1 MLDKYNDYD
10 VWNINYTQLSHCF
23 SYKEEFMM
31 GNQDLF
37 LVDQK
42 DGFNLE
48 FSKLISMMTY
58 TRKTTLEEVKDLSVE
73 QLDYLIHEQANSI
86 GMLLAHMASVEKAY
100 QIDTFEKRDFAEE
113 DLQILSPGLELG
125 NAAREQINGNS
136 LTFYLEQLEQTRR
149 KTLDTFRTLPE
160 AWLFEQTPFWGDK
173 PTNNYFKWFHV
184 MEDEL
189 NHRGQ
194 IRLIKKMIL
203 MQEKQTHHA

>member
-1 MLDKYNDYD
+1 
-10 VWNINYTQLSHCF
+10 
-23 SYKEEFMM
+23 MM